1 MQEKPSVTIAA
12 ICALL
17 PDDPKAATAQAM
29 TAAAVVSVQAGI
41 RDDAAAAQ
49 FRDTLRRVRDAGM
62 GSVVQ

>member
-29 TAAAVVSVQAGI
+29 TAAAVVSVQAGM
-41 RDDAAAAQ
+41 RDDTAAEQ
-49 FRDTLRRVRDAGM
+49 FRQTLRRVRDAGM
-62 GSVVQ
+62 GSAVQ